1 MEADM
6 PENDDKTVVTA
17 SRKKVDES
25 LPTGGGPSRFTA
37 NQQRELEQ
45 LRAELRRLQG
55 AVSRPSPAR
64 SLTSPSGPRSVRE
77 EVEYQIRLKPIASV
91 ALAAV
96 VGFVYG
102 IAR

>member
-1 MEADM
+1 M

-17 SRKKVDES
+17 SGNQIDES
-25 LPTGGGPSRFTA
+25 LSTA
-37 NQQRELEQ
+37 GSPQSIADQQRELEQ
-45 LRAELRRLQG
+45 LRSELRHLQG
-55 AVSRPSPAR
+55 AVRRPTR
-64 SLTSPSGPRSVRE
+64 VKSLTAASTPRSARE
-77 EVEYQIRLKPIASV
+77 EVEYQIKLQPIASV

>member
-1 MEADM
+1 M

-17 SRKKVDES
+17 SGNEVDES
-25 LPTGGGPSRFTA
+25 FSLAGSRQSFA
-37 NQQRELEQ
+37 DQQRELNQ
-45 LRAELRRLQG
+45 LRAELRNLQG
-55 AVSRPSPAR
+55 AVRRPTTVK
-64 SLTSPSGPRSVRE
+64 SLTGASTLRSARE
-77 EVEYQIRLKPIASV
+77 EVEYQSRLQPIASV